1 MNNYDKEF
9 LSEFN
14 EFYPF
19 ERYILKN
26 PKSIENLF
34 DDLLLT
40 EIFVPKTEINPI
52 LDHNG
57 RLITF
62 TKMNTDDIYVKVKGY
77 AGEMR
82 LGYFD
87 FSATIRGNIRD
98 IVIEDMGE
106 YEYESLYV
114 DHEDGNL
121 ELIEMLKTQKS
132 MITDKY
138 KECKV
143 KKSVRD
149 NLI

>member
-1 MNNYDKEF
+1 
-9 LSEFN
+9 
-14 EFYPF
+14 
-19 ERYILKN
+19 
-26 PKSIENLF
+26 
-34 DDLLLT
+34 
-40 EIFVPKTEINPI
+40 
-52 LDHNG
+52 
-57 RLITF
+57 
-62 TKMNTDDIYVKVKGY
+62 MNTDDIYVKVKGC

-87 FSATIRGNIRD
+87 FSATIRENIRD
-98 IVIEDMGE
+98 IVIEDIGE